1 MFPGG
6 SRARDRAPDQR
17 FHLSSSRTVRN
28 RKPSQ
33 FTLALAGSA
42 VAVAA
47 FASGATGAALA
58 GSAGPSTAPH
68 AAGVPAD
75 PVSATGQAAARP
87 DRPVGSA
94 GLIRPATSAG
104 SASQA
109 SQVSPATSAGSAS
122 LVSPASLFSRAG
134 APQDSIVLLAAAR
147 TPRQIAEAML
157 PSFHWSVSR
166 QFKYLNWLWERESS
180 WNKYAYNPY
189 SGAYG
194 IPQAL
199 PGSKMASA
207 GPNWRSNAATQIR
220 WGLRYIKARYG
231 SPRRAWVH
239 SQATGWY

>member
-17 FHLSSSRTVRN
+17 FHLSSLRTVRN
-28 RKPSQ
+28 RKRSQ
-33 FTLALAGSA
+33 LTLALAGSA

-47 FASGATGAALA
+47 FAAGTTGAALA
-58 GSAGPSTAPH
+58 GPAGPSAAPH
-68 AAGVPAD
+68 AAAVPAG
-75 PVSATGQAAARP
+75 PVNATGHAEASRVGPASPQDPAS
-87 DRPVGSA
+87 PV
-94 GLIRPATSAG
+94 
-104 SASQA
+104 
-109 SQVSPATSAGSAS
+109 S
-122 LVSPASLFSRAG
+122 LVSPASLVSLVSPAG
-134 APQDSIVLLAAAR
+134 AARGSIVLLAAAR
-147 TPRQIAEAML
+147 TPRQIAQAMM
-157 PSFHWSVSR
+157 PSFHWSVRS
-166 QFKYLNWLWERESS
+166 QFKYLNWLWARESG

-231 SPRRAWVH
+231 SPRRAWGH

>member
-1 MFPGG
+1 MFPGR

-28 RKPSQ
+28 RKRSHL
-33 FTLALAGSA
+33 TLALAGSA
-42 VAVAA
+42 IAVAA

-58 GSAGPSTAPH
+58 GSAGPSVAPH
-68 AAGVPAD
+68 AAAVPAG
-75 PVSATGQAAARP
+75 PVTAIGHTATGHAAAS
-87 DRPVGSA
+87 PVDHSG
-94 GLIRPATSAG
+94 
-104 SASQA
+104 
-109 SQVSPATSAGSAS
+109 
-122 LVSPASLFSRAG
+122 LVSPASLVSLVSPAG
-134 APQDSIVLLAAAR
+134 AARGSTVLLAAAR
-147 TPRQIAEAML
+147 TPRQIAAAML
-157 PSFHWSVSR
+157 PSFRWSVSR
-166 QFKYLNWLWERESS
+166 QFKYLNWLWERESG

-199 PGSKMASA
+199 PGSRMASA

-231 SPRRAWVH
+231 SPRRAWGH